1 MRGPRA
7 DGRVGLTTMLGRN
20 WEPAKAT
27 IIEARQTLGGMQETP
42 SFKFGVDVE
51 IPGKPSFRT
60 KMRSPFFA
68 SHFFPPKRGQ
78 VVPVPADAERKKAK
92 FDLQPK
98 TTARQ

>member
-27 IIEARQTLGGMQETP
+27 IIEA
-42 SFKFGVDVE
+42 VDVE